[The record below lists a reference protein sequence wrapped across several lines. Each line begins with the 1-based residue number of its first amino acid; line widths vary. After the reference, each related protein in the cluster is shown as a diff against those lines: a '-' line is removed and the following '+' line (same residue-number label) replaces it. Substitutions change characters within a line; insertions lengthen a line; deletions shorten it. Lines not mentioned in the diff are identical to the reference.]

1 MKNKINR
8 KKCTPL
14 NCSQSIE
21 LLTSRVRVC
30 PSFQVVSEASGAS
43 ARVSARPSL
52 ARLNN
57 NNFKIHYILP
67 PPPQLPIRKFWLSCC
82 FARSI
87 CKKYFMHF
95 FRGGGGRKR
104 RVLWG
109 IQKLRAFFLACESIR
124 FFRLKFLYRILS
136 QATFSRTIL
145 KAGNEAGLTKLSSF

>member
-67 PPPQLPIRKFWLSCC
+67 PPPTPYTQIFVKLLFCQEHLQTIVYAF
-82 FARSI
+82 
-87 CKKYFMHF
+87 F
-95 FRGGGGRKR
+95 FRGGGGANGGYYGEFK
-104 RVLWG
+104 
-109 IQKLRAFFLACESIR
+109 
-124 FFRLKFLYRILS
+124 
-136 QATFSRTIL
+136 
-145 KAGNEAGLTKLSSF
+145 N

>member
-1 MKNKINR
+1 MNR

-21 LLTSRVRVC
+21 LLTSRVCVC

-67 PPPQLPIRKFWLSCC
+67 PPPPQLPTRKFWLSCC

-87 CKKYFMHF
+87 CK
-95 FRGGGGRKR
+95 
-104 RVLWG
+104 
-109 IQKLRAFFLACESIR
+109 Q
-124 FFRLKFLYRILS
+124 
-136 QATFSRTIL
+136 
-145 KAGNEAGLTKLSSF
+145 

>member
-57 NNFKIHYILP
+57 NNFKMHYILP
-67 PPPQLPIRKFWLSCC
+67 PPPPTPYTQIL
-82 FARSI
+82 
-87 CKKYFMHF
+87 
-95 FRGGGGRKR
+95 
-104 RVLWG
+104 V
-109 IQKLRAFFLACESIR
+109 KLLFCQEHLQTIVYAFF
-124 FFRLKFLYRILS
+124 
-136 QATFSRTIL
+136 
-145 KAGNEAGLTKLSSF
+145 

>member
-67 PPPQLPIRKFWLSCC
+67 PPPPPPPQKF
-82 FARSI
+82 F
-87 CKKYFMHF
+87 YDF
-95 FRGGGGRKR
+95 FSGGGGGANGGYYGEFK
-104 RVLWG
+104 
-109 IQKLRAFFLACESIR
+109 
-124 FFRLKFLYRILS
+124 
-136 QATFSRTIL
+136 
-145 KAGNEAGLTKLSSF
+145 N